1 MTIKKRLARSNIA
14 MFVIPVLVA
23 AVLLLIGLG
32 IGFALLERVYLPQLG
47 ISLGELHQT
56 GEEIERLLSDSA
68 AILRVYAGAVV
79 MALPLTIAWTNYYLT
94 RNLFRHIS
102 EPLEALTAGVARV
115 RDGDLDT
122 PIAYREADE
131 FKAACDAVDE
141 MAARLKAS
149 LEERQ
154 SEQQRKQE
162 LIAGMS
168 HDLKSPLTSIRA
180 YTEALLE
187 GVAQDEAAKER
198 YLRTIRAKEA
208 DMEAMVNR
216 LFEFAKMD
224 VSEYPVQREAL
235 PLRET
240 LAAVTEGLSGD
251 GAAVT
256 LGGVPALADSVPGVS
271 GGTIAFIL
279 GFCERFLDALHG
291 LFRGT
296 GAERK
301 AGLLYLLKLGLGW
314 GIGMAACVVLLSG
327 LFARNIYFMSSLF
340 LGLTACSIP
349 FVALSERKALLAR
362 PARHGWFLL
371 LGVAIVVGLTLLRS
385 GTGTLGSVSYT
396 QLSLPQ
402 FGYLFLSGA
411 VAITAMVLPGISGSS
426 ILLIAGVYLPTIQA
440 VHRFL
445 RLQFDVVPGLC
456 ALGLGVLAGVG
467 LSIHAIRAA
476 LRKYRGQTV
485 WLILGLMLG
494 SLYAIANG
502 PASLD
507 PPLPPMDAATF
518 QVPAFLLGVVIL
530 LALEFLRKTMER
542 REAKRWVVQKGES
555 LS

>member
-32 IGFALLERVYLPQLG
+32 IGFTLLERVYLPQLG

-79 MALPLTIAWTNYYLT
+79 MALLLTIAWTNYYLT

-131 FKAACDAVDE
+131 FKAARDAVDE

-162 LIAGMS
+162 LITGMS

-240 LAAVTEGLSGD
+240 LAAVTEGLV
-251 GAAVT
+251 AVT
-256 LGGVPALADSVPGVS
+256 LDGVPALAVLADRELLRRVAGNLLDNSRKYGGRETVHVTLSARAAGGMAEVTFADDGVGAPEERLPKLFDAFYRGDAARTAPGSGSGLGLAVVKKAVEAM
-271 GGTIAFIL
+271 GGTVRAENREGGGLAVIFTLPL
-279 GFCERFLDALHG
+279 GKEERHAEDLDH
-291 LFRGT
+291 
-296 GAERK
+296 
-301 AGLLYLLKLGLGW
+301 
-314 GIGMAACVVLLSG
+314 
-327 LFARNIYFMSSLF
+327 
-340 LGLTACSIP
+340 
-349 FVALSERKALLAR
+349 
-362 PARHGWFLL
+362 
-371 LGVAIVVGLTLLRS
+371 
-385 GTGTLGSVSYT
+385 
-396 QLSLPQ
+396 
-402 FGYLFLSGA
+402 
-411 VAITAMVLPGISGSS
+411 
-426 ILLIAGVYLPTIQA
+426 
-440 VHRFL
+440 
-445 RLQFDVVPGLC
+445 
-456 ALGLGVLAGVG
+456 
-467 LSIHAIRAA
+467 
-476 LRKYRGQTV
+476 
-485 WLILGLMLG
+485 
-494 SLYAIANG
+494 
-502 PASLD
+502 
-507 PPLPPMDAATF
+507 
-518 QVPAFLLGVVIL
+518 
-530 LALEFLRKTMER
+530 
-542 REAKRWVVQKGES
+542 
-555 LS
+555 